1 MRSPYIIS
9 CDQTAIP
16 VCEMTEN
23 TSQSAAA
30 REVTVSQSAARR
42 MSELAGD
49 GEYKGMMLRVSV
61 SGGGCSGFR
70 YGFAFDA
77 TRNADDRLI
86 ERDGAKVLID
96 EVSWDFIAGSEIDF
110 AEELIGSYFTISNPN
125 AASTCGCG
133 LSFAVG

>member
-1 MRSPYIIS
+1 
-9 CDQTAIP
+9 
-16 VCEMTEN
+16 MTEN

-30 REVTVSQSAARR
+30 REITMSQSAARR
-42 MSELAGD
+42 INELAGD
-49 GEYKGMMLRVSV
+49 GEYKGMKLRVSV

-70 YGFAFDA
+70 YGFDFDA
-77 TRNADDRLI
+77 SQNDDDRLI
-86 ERDGAKVLID
+86 ERDGAQVLID
-96 EVSWDFIAGSEIDF
+96 EVSWDFIAGSQIDY